1 MATVPIVDVVLAAVD
16 PVRGALGQTDQEHL
30 LPARQMQALSFIVHI
45 PIVCFGIAFPAMFLF
60 VEGLWLRTGN
70 PVYKALAKR
79 WSKIALVLFAVGVVT
94 GTILSF
100 EFGLLWPNFTA
111 TFGEVFGLAFALE
124 GISFFVEAIFI
135 AIYVYGWDRISRRA
149 HFLVGIP
156 VVIAGLT
163 GSLTVLTVN
172 GWMND
177 PRGFDLVNGKVV
189 NPQPFT
195 ALFGGNVWHELVH
208 MYLAGYMVVGF
219 LVAGYYGRRWLKGRR
234 DHYTRTAMI
243 VGLTFAA
250 LVAPVQVVV
259 GDWAARTVAE
269 KQPVKLASFEG
280 LGKTTKGAPFHLGG
294 YYSDGEI
301 RYGIAVPKLL
311 SLLAFHDPNATVKGV
326 ETVPEADRP
335 PVNVVRTSFMVMI
348 SVGSALMALGL
359 WFLVLWWR
367 RGRLPRSP
375 WFYRALMAAGP
386 LALLAL
392 ICGWITTEVG
402 RQPWVVYKYMRTEQ
416 AVTDAD
422 GLWLAFGV
430 MVVVYAALV
439 AATVWLLRRLAS
451 TSAADEIPEHG

>member
-1 MATVPIVDVVLAAVD
+1 
-16 PVRGALGQTDQEHL
+16 
-30 LPARQMQALSFIVHI
+30 
-45 PIVCFGIAFPAMFLF
+45 
-60 VEGLWLRTGN
+60 
-70 PVYKALAKR
+70 
-79 WSKIALVLFAVGVVT
+79 
-94 GTILSF
+94 
-100 EFGLLWPNFTA
+100 
-111 TFGEVFGLAFALE
+111 
-124 GISFFVEAIFI
+124 
-135 AIYVYGWDRISRRA
+135 
-149 HFLVGIP
+149 
-156 VVIAGLT
+156 
-163 GSLTVLTVN
+163 
-172 GWMND
+172 
-177 PRGFDLVNGKVV
+177 
-189 NPQPFT
+189 
-195 ALFGGNVWHELVH
+195 
-208 MYLAGYMVVGF
+208 
-219 LVAGYYGRRWLKGRR
+219 
-234 DHYTRTAMI
+234 MI